1 MERFL
6 LRAANRKCA
15 LMRSA
20 RPWLSVAVN
29 LQAALQAFLLQLRAD
44 GRSEHTVGQ
53 YRRHGNAL
61 VAWLAATGTGTD
73 VADLTPTVLATF
85 FASDAARS
93 SCRGGPKKATSTNAM
108 RTSVRCFAAHLHLSG
123 LVAQNPARMLRRAR
137 CTAPAPRA
145 LHADEQERLLAVL
158 AAATGGEAER
168 DRVLV
173 RLLLGTGVRLGSA
186 LALDVSDL
194 DFAHGELAMR
204 CTKNDKPAVVM
215 LPKALGE
222 ELRRFVAG
230 RKGPVFLAKDARI
243 STRHAQRRLAGWF
256 AKARI
261 TGKSAHSIRH
271 AFATDLLARTGDLR
285 LVHAAQNHAS
295 IDSTTIYTAVDR
307 ARLR

>member
-1 MERFL
+1 ML
-6 LRAANRKCA
+6 SP
-15 LMRSA
+15 SA
-20 RPWLSVAVN
+20 WLHVAVN
-29 LQAALQAFLLQLRAD
+29 LQTALQAFLLQLRAD
-44 GRSEHTVGQ
+44 GRAKNTLDQ
-53 YRRHGNAL
+53 YRRHGSAL
-61 VAWLAATGTGTD
+61 VAWLAATGIGTD
-73 VADLTPTVLATF
+73 IVDLTPNVLATF

-93 SCRGGPKKATSTNAM
+93 SCRGGPKKAVSLNAM

-158 AAATGGEAER
+158 AAATGVEAER

-173 RLLLGTGVRLGSA
+173 HVLLRTGARLGSA

-194 DFAHGELAMR
+194 DFEHGELTMR
-204 CTKNDKPAVVM
+204 STKNDKPAVVM

-261 TGKSAHSIRH
+261 TGKSAQSIRH

-285 LVHAAQNHAS
+285 LVQAALNHAS
-295 IDSTTIYTAVDR
+295 IVSTTIYTAVDR
-307 ARLR
+307 ARLRAAVGASPDWR

>member
-1 MERFL
+1 ML
-6 LRAANRKCA
+6 SP
-15 LMRSA
+15 SA
-20 RPWLSVAVN
+20 WLHVVVN

-61 VAWLAATGTGTD
+61 VAWLAATGAGTD

-85 FASDAARS
+85 FASDATRS
-93 SCRGGPKKATSTNAM
+93 SCRGGPKKAVSLNAM
-108 RTSVRCFAAHLHLSG
+108 RTSIRCFAAHLHLSG

-137 CTAPAPRA
+137 CTPPAPRA

-158 AAATGGEAER
+158 AAATGIEAKR

-173 RLLLGTGVRLGSA
+173 RLLLGTGARIGSA
-186 LALDVSDL
+186 LALDVADL
-194 DFAHGELAMR
+194 DLEHGELTMR
-204 CTKNDKPAVVM
+204 STKNDKPAVVM
-215 LPKALGE
+215 LPKTLGE
-222 ELRRFVAG
+222 ELRQFVAG

-271 AFATDLLARTGDLR
+271 TFATDLLARTDDLR
-285 LVHAAQNHAS
+285 LVQAALNHSS
-295 IDSTTIYTAVDR
+295 IVSTTIYAQVDR
-307 ARLR
+307 ARLRAAVGASPDWR